1 MPAVRTQQAED
12 LIPDTA
18 QTSLPRVGLTC
29 PMIYQML
36 IDSPTP
42 FFYL

>member
-18 QTSLPRVGLTC
+18 QTSLPRVGLIC
-29 PMIYQML
+29 PMICQML
-36 IDSPTP
+36 IDSPAP
-42 FFYL
+42 SFF